1 MGILSGGTKE
11 TLIQVSSKGLDDDGD
26 NSITKKDLDKVR
38 KQIKQDNSNKQNQE
52 SMLQAGRKGFNAV
65 RHGLYDVAKSLNTPH
80 SSKRPKIARIQAKGA
95 DELKMDVGSI
105 KSLVHPSLRGR
116 DIRGKRIKPD

>member
-1 MGILSGGTKE
+1 VGILSGGTKE

-52 SMLQAGRKGFNAV
+52 SMLEVGRKGFNAV
-65 RHGLYDVAKSLNTPH
+65 RHGLNDVAKSLNTPH
-80 SSKRPKIARIQAKGA
+80 SHNRPKIARIQAKGA
-95 DELKMDVGSI
+95 EELKMNIGKI
-105 KSLVHPSLRGR
+105 GNLKNPSLRGR
-116 DIRGKRIKPD
+116 DIRGKRIKPE

>member
-11 TLIQVSSKGLDDDGD
+11 TLIQVNSKGLDDDGD

-65 RHGLYDVAKSLNTPH
+65 RHGLYDVAKSLNTPE
-80 SSKRPKIARIQAKGA
+80 SKKRPKIAQMPHLKTA
-95 DELKMDVGSI
+95 DIVTSVNFDNIKHPGLK
-105 KSLVHPSLRGR
+105 HR
-116 DIRGKRIKPD
+116 DIRGKRIKPE

>member
-26 NSITKKDLDKVR
+26 NSVTKKDLDKVR

-52 SMLQAGRKGFNAV
+52 SMLQAGRK
-65 RHGLYDVAKSLNTPH
+65 AKSEI
-80 SSKRPKIARIQAKGA
+80 S
-95 DELKMDVGSI
+95 GSQI
-105 KSLVHPSLRGR
+105 KKFT
-116 DIRGKRIKPD
+116 III

>member
-52 SMLQAGRKGFNAV
+52 SMLQAGRKGFN
-65 RHGLYDVAKSLNTPH
+65 
-80 SSKRPKIARIQAKGA
+80 
-95 DELKMDVGSI
+95 ELKEAAVNFTYKLSE
-105 KSLVHPSLRGR
+105 LAVVQ
-116 DIRGKRIKPD
+116 